1 MSKYLLCIIIG
12 IILYSLLNNRN
23 GFSVGCLHISA
34 SGSPAFNMFD
44 FDDSD
49 DDEPDPEPTPAPT
62 PGELFKIGDIVEAH
76 SLQGAPQHNGKIGT
90 VESFNDEKGRYTVAL
105 DEGGNMLSLK
115 EANLQLVPK
124 ERLGTFYMSKGEIEE
139 RFIIKVPIKYRDIYS
154 ITYVEKEYIEVIDKK
169 TYRSTVFEYN
179 ENDIIYYCYENEKIK
194 KFFIITRLGKVLF
207 LKEEVKLHKILEYIH
222 NTDNIDDIDEVLIFT
237 NIIEFFKDSISNSKK
252 QLKFLG
258 SPITENEKKRLITEK
273 NIYFFSYISKYN
285 KCYNPDLMEINTKLS
300 ELNTKLEARC
310 PKLELEVYEFP
321 LNNLKENI
329 HHFYNSYEETETEE
343 TETDPSIYANNI
355 LILCLMYEGNCI
367 SSILL
372 EYNRNKITISS
383 ETYKVY
389 ESKKYNKLLRSTLL
403 IIVTLLICN
412 ESDNITHI
420 ESVAINPI
428 SAWYFLNPTNNFKL
442 ENVLGVPVGLEIKSF
457 SDIEKS
463 KSIIITMELNDHNN
477 ERAEVLFDELTKDEG
492 ALICP

>member
-1 MSKYLLCIIIG
+1 
-12 IILYSLLNNRN
+12 
-23 GFSVGCLHISA
+23 
-34 SGSPAFNMFD
+34 
-44 FDDSD
+44 
-49 DDEPDPEPTPAPT
+49 
-62 PGELFKIGDIVEAH
+62 
-76 SLQGAPQHNGKIGT
+76 
-90 VESFNDEKGRYTVAL
+90 
-105 DEGGNMLSLK
+105 
-115 EANLQLVPK
+115 
-124 ERLGTFYMSKGEIEE
+124 
-139 RFIIKVPIKYRDIYS
+139 
-154 ITYVEKEYIEVIDKK
+154 
-169 TYRSTVFEYN
+169 
-179 ENDIIYYCYENEKIK
+179 
-194 KFFIITRLGKVLF
+194 
-207 LKEEVKLHKILEYIH
+207 
-222 NTDNIDDIDEVLIFT
+222 
-237 NIIEFFKDSISNSKK
+237 
-252 QLKFLG
+252 
-258 SPITENEKKRLITEK
+258 
-273 NIYFFSYISKYN
+273 
-285 KCYNPDLMEINTKLS
+285 
-300 ELNTKLEARC
+300 
-310 PKLELEVYEFP
+310 
-321 LNNLKENI
+321 
-329 HHFYNSYEETETEE
+329 
-343 TETDPSIYANNI
+343 
-355 LILCLMYEGNCI
+355 MYEGNCI